1 MSSTETN
8 RCAVTVPNPDA
19 AWVTITDICEP
30 LDWKAIFGNDHPVE
44 IDLGAGDGGFVANRA
59 KTHPETN
66 FLAVE
71 RLLGRARKIVKK
83 AFRQNL
89 PNLRVVRLESSY
101 LMHYMIPVASVSI
114 VHLMFPDP
122 WPKRRHH
129 ERRVIQPDFVKSV
142 ATALRPGGEFRFT
155 TDHSEYFQA
164 ALPVINAE
172 TGLKSGPLWDF
183 STDPHTEFQEEFL
196 AEGRVINRARYL
208 KP

>member
-1 MSSTETN
+1 MSVES
-8 RCAVTVPNPDA
+8 VPAGNPDA

-30 LDWKAIFGNDHPVE
+30 LNWQALFGNDHPVE

-59 KTHPETN
+59 KQFSEVN

-83 AFRQNL
+83 AYRQNL
-89 PNLRVVRLESSY
+89 PNLRVLRLETSY
-101 LMHYMIPVASVSI
+101 LMRYMIPAESLSM

-129 ERRVIQPDFVKSV
+129 ERRIVQPEFVKSV
-142 ATALRPGGEFRFT
+142 ATALKPGGEFRFT
-155 TDHSEYFQA
+155 TDHTEYFSVA
-164 ALPVINAE
+164 VPVINAE
-172 TGLKSGPLWDF
+172 PLLKTAELWDF
-183 STDPHTEFQEEFL
+183 STDPQTEFQVEFL

-208 KP
+208 KA

>member
-1 MSSTETN
+1 MS
-8 RCAVTVPNPDA
+8 VQTVPTGNPDA

-30 LDWKAIFGNDHPVE
+30 LNWQALFGNDHPVE

-59 KTHPETN
+59 KQFPDVN

-83 AFRQNL
+83 AYRQNL
-89 PNLRVVRLESSY
+89 PNLRVLRLETSY
-101 LMHYMIPVASVSI
+101 IMRYMIPAESLSM

-129 ERRVIQPDFVKSV
+129 ERRIVQPEFVKSV
-142 ATALRPGGEFRFT
+142 ATALKPGGEFRFT
-155 TDHSEYFQA
+155 TDHAEYFSVA
-164 ALPVINAE
+164 VPVINAE
-172 TGLKSGPLWDF
+172 PLLKPAELWDF
-183 STDPHTEFQEEFL
+183 STDPQTEFQVEFL

-208 KP
+208 KS

>member
-1 MSSTETN
+1 MS
-8 RCAVTVPNPDA
+8 VQTVPVGNPDA

-30 LDWKAIFGNDHPVE
+30 LNWQALFGNDHPVE

-59 KTHPETN
+59 KVNPGTN

-83 AFRQNL
+83 SFRQNL
-89 PNLRVVRLESSY
+89 PNLRVLRLETSY
-101 LMHYMIPVASVSI
+101 LMRYMIPAESVSI

-129 ERRVIQPDFVKSV
+129 ERRIVQPEFVKSV
-142 ATALRPGGEFRFT
+142 ATSLKSGGEFRFT
-155 TDHSEYFQA
+155 TDHAEYFSVA
-164 ALPVINAE
+164 VPVVNAE
-172 TGLKSGPLWDF
+172 PLLKATELWDF
-183 STDPHTEFQEEFL
+183 SADPQTEFQTEFL

-208 KP
+208 KK

>member
-1 MSSTETN
+1 MSVEPSP
-8 RCAVTVPNPDA
+8 AGNPDA

-30 LDWKAIFGNDHPVE
+30 LDWRALFDNDHPVE

-59 KTHPETN
+59 KANPGTN

-89 PNLRVVRLESSY
+89 PNLRVLRLETSY
-101 LMHYMIPVASVSI
+101 LMRYMVPAQSVSI

-129 ERRVIQPDFVKSV
+129 ERRIVQSEFVKSV
-142 ATALRPGGEFRFT
+142 AVALQPGGEFRFT
-155 TDHSEYFQA
+155 TDHAEYFSVA
-164 ALPVINAE
+164 VPVIQAE
-172 TGLKSGPLWDF
+172 PLLKSAPLWDF
-183 STDPHTEFQEEFL
+183 AADPQTEFQTEFL
-196 AEGRVINRARYL
+196 AEGRVINRVRYL
-208 KP
+208 KT